1 MQDDSDSEDDDDDDD
16 VIDVD
21 AGGRVPGQAGSSTG
35 NNKGL
40 LSSLPG
46 GERINYK
53 ELADME
59 DIDWCVL
66 PLFFSFSCVFFCS
79 GERGLGGS
87 CLAVKTCQRKCCMG
101 MT

>member
-1 MQDDSDSEDDDDDDD
+1 MQDDSDSEDDDDDD

-21 AGGRVPGQAGSSTG
+21 ASGQARSSAG